1 MIRSTRWIAVL
12 VAACNAACVPT
23 LDWREFVPEGS
34 GIGVTFPCRPDRHA
48 RNVTVAGERASMEM
62 IVCSEGGATFAVA
75 FLDVADPGRVS
86 PALRE
91 LKSAALGN
99 VHGAN
104 PRVSTFGIKNMTP
117 NDESTRLSIDG
128 RLPDGS
134 AVREEAAFFVHG
146 LRVYQA
152 TVIGARPEA
161 QGVETFFGG
170 LKFPG

>member
-1 MIRSTRWIAVL
+1 MLAAAC
-12 VAACNAACVPT
+12 VAACAPA

-48 RNVTVAGERASMEM
+48 RNVTVAGEKSSMEM
-62 IVCSEGGATFAVA
+62 IVCSEGGTTFAVA
-75 FLDVADPGRVS
+75 FLDVADPARVS

-91 LKSAALGN
+91 LKGAALGN
-99 VHGAN
+99 VQGSN
-104 PRVSTFGIKNMTP
+104 PRLSPFVIKNMTP
-117 NDESTRLSIDG
+117 KDESTRLSIDG
-128 RLPDGS
+128 HLPDGS
-134 AVREEAAFFVHG
+134 SVKEEAAFFAHG

-152 TVIGARPEA
+152 TVIGARPDA